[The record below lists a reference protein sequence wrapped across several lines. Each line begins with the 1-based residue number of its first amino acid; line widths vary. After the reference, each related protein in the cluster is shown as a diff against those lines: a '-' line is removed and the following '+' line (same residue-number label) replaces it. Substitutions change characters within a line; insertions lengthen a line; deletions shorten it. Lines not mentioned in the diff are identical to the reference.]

1 MGKKKTPARIF
12 SITKD
17 AGLNR
22 LLWYLILV
30 ALFSAFCF
38 VTLHIW
44 LLPYSVEYTETGVL
58 TPGYLLYAVIGILFS
73 TPGPFMAV
81 LILSLFIERAGLKQM
96 MRNIFRTEKKL
107 ATILI
112 CGFFCLMALVYA
124 LLFGSPN
131 GQPWYM
137 FFLGLIV
144 MIPFVGIAEETGWR
158 GILQPELDKRLPY
171 PLSVL
176 ITAAIWCV
184 WHYDAWIDPTSRHY
198 DDSFIG
204 FAITIFIW
212 SFAMAAIYKAT
223 KSVIACAFY
232 HAFIDSIGAVYDWNA
247 LFDDFPG
254 NLSVNTFRVIW
265 LVSSIGLWVWADR
278 REKKEQLCRSEVQ
291 LQGELS

>member
-1 MGKKKTPARIF
+1 MGKKKTPAKVF

-30 ALFSAFCF
+30 ALLSAFCF
-38 VTLHIW
+38 VTLHVW
-44 LLPYSVEYTETGVL
+44 LLPYSVAYTETGVL

-81 LILSLFIERAGLKQM
+81 LILSLFIERTGLKQM

-112 CGFFCLMALVYA
+112 CGFFCLMSLVYA
-124 LLFGSPN
+124 LLFGTPN

-204 FAITIFIW
+204 FAITILIW

-254 NLSVNTFRVIW
+254 NISVNTFRVIW
-265 LVSSIGLWVWADR
+265 LVSSI
-278 REKKEQLCRSEVQ
+278 
-291 LQGELS
+291 

>member
-12 SITKD
+12 LITKN

-30 ALFSAFCF
+30 ALLSAFCF
-38 VTLHIW
+38 VTLHVW
-44 LLPYSVEYTETGVL
+44 LLPYSVAYTETGVL

-81 LILSLFIERAGLKQM
+81 LILSLFIERTSLKQM

-107 ATILI
+107 ATTLI
-112 CGFFCLMALVYA
+112 CGFFCLMSLVYA
-124 LLFGSPN
+124 LLFGTPN

-184 WHYDAWIDPTSRHY
+184 WHYDAWIDSTSRHY

-204 FAITIFIW
+204 FAITILIW
-212 SFAMAAIYKAT
+212 SFAMAAIYKTT

-278 REKKEQLCRSEVQ
+278 REKKKQLCRSELQ